1 MALTKLNHS
10 SMPTHSVIQVVQGVL
25 STYANHDTGT
35 FADTGL
41 TASITPSLSSNKI
54 LVRVSALGI
63 AQNGSTAKT
72 ELALLRGST
81 IIQYALRPVLTNG
94 SAEFSAGACAMEFL
108 DTPSTTNATTYKLQ
122 FRTRDGGDSIRI
134 NDFHT
139 GSERSTSTITL
150 MEIKG

>member
-1 MALTKLNHS
+1 MALTKLNS
-10 SMPTHSVIQVVQGVL
+10 ASMPTHSVIQVVQGVL

-35 FADTGL
+35 FTDTGL
-41 TASITPSLSSNKI
+41 TASITPSSSSNKI
-54 LVRVSALGI
+54 LVKVAALGI
-63 AQNGSTAKT
+63 SQNGSSAKT

-94 SAEFSAGACAMEFL
+94 SATFVSGACAIEFL
-108 DTPSTTNATTYKLQ
+108 DTPSTTSATTYKLQ

-134 NDFHT
+134 NDYHT